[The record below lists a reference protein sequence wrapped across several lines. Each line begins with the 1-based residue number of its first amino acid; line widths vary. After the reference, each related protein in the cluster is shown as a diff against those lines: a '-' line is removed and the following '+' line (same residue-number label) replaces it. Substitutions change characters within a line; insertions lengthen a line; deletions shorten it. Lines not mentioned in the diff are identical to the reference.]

1 MISFNP
7 IHFVS
12 KKTPSVIAAATLA
25 AISLVGCNQSQT
37 PVANVDSTAPTQS
50 AASPTS
56 AANESPT
63 LQNLQKA
70 HNGEANA
77 HAMYLAFSKK
87 ADEEGYKGVASLFR
101 AAAAAEAIHR
111 DTHAKVI
118 ESMGATPK
126 STITTPDVKSTSE
139 NLDEASGAA
148 TMAGLDKAVKGES
161 YERDSMYPEFIKQA
175 EAEKNQAAVQTFN
188 QALAA
193 ETQHADLYEEAKKN
207 LEEWKD
213 KDVAFNVCKVSGE
226 TTIAG
231 SEEPT
236 CPTSGSVSGYE
247 TVK

>member
-1 MISFNP
+1 MIPFNST
-7 IHFVS
+7 HFVS
-12 KKTPSVIAAATLA
+12 KKNLVSIAAATLGA
-25 AISLVGCNQSQT
+25 FSLVGCNQSQT
-37 PVANVDSTAPTQS
+37 PVANVDSPAPTQS
-50 AASPTS
+50 ATSPTS

-70 HNGEANA
+70 YNGESNA
-77 HAMYLAFSKK
+77 HVMYLAFSKK

-111 DTHAKVI
+111 DNHAKVI
-118 ESMGATPK
+118 KDLGATPK
-126 STITTPDVKSTSE
+126 STITTPEVKSTAE
-139 NLDEASGAA
+139 NLGEASGAA

-161 YERDSMYPEFIKQA
+161 YERDSMYPEFIEQA
-175 EAEKNQAAVQTFN
+175 KTEKNEAAVETFN

-193 ETQHADLYEEAKKN
+193 ETQHAQLYEEAQKN

-213 KDVAFNVCKVSGE
+213 KEVAFNVCKVSGE

-236 CPTSGSVSGYE
+236 CPTSGSVSGFE